1 MWAIPQ
7 VVIGTKSGQLELYD
21 LGSSV
26 LLETIDAH
34 AGAIWALAARPEG
47 EMGTTQQICTGSAD
61 HDVKFWDVELKL
73 DPEYSATQKR
83 LSLDCVRTLTMTDD
97 VLAVKYS
104 PDAKLLAVSLLDA
117 TVKVFYE
124 DTLKFFLSLYV
135 LAPL

>member
-1 MWAIPQ
+1 
-7 VVIGTKSGQLELYD
+7 
-21 LGSSV
+21 
-26 LLETIDAH
+26 
-34 AGAIWALAARPEG
+34 
-47 EMGTTQQICTGSAD
+47 MGTTQQICTGSAD